1 MVWGGM
7 GWGGVGWGGV
17 GWEGV
22 GLVVQERGVCGG
34 GGGEGRRMGSGGTLD
49 ELIGAW
55 CGFQTNPVEKADS
68 VLDSV
73 LDSDLKVL
81 VHLIGAWCMSRRF
94 RWRTLSMGFTTALPK
109 LLRSQLGNTRREKTE
124 SGVILRVG
132 GE

>member
-1 MVWGGM
+1 
-7 GWGGVGWGGV
+7 
-17 GWEGV
+17 
-22 GLVVQERGVCGG
+22 
-34 GGGEGRRMGSGGTLD
+34 MGSGGTLD

-109 LLRSQLGNTRREKTE
+109 LLRSQLGNTRREKKKR
-124 SGVILRVG
+124 IRCYLG
-132 GE
+132 GGG

>member
-1 MVWGGM
+1 
-7 GWGGVGWGGV
+7 
-17 GWEGV
+17 
-22 GLVVQERGVCGG
+22 
-34 GGGEGRRMGSGGTLD
+34 MGSGGTLD

-68 VLDSV
+68 VLDSA

-109 LLRSQLGNTRREKTE
+109 LLRSQLGNTRREKKRKNPVLSWGWGVNKKKAEERIRCCVGGGEDE
-124 SGVILRVG
+124 SGVM
-132 GE
+132 